1 MFLENS
7 NFLKMK
13 QNVIADIWLKMIFS
27 FLIKISFLKESL
39 TIKTNNKQK
48 GNISR
53 LESLRNG
60 RQ

>member
-1 MFLENS
+1 
-7 NFLKMK
+7 MK

>member
-27 FLIKISFLKESL
+27 FLIKISFQKESL